1 MHLFKSIEA
10 KVKVKQLGRQ
20 WPEPSLSLQRA
31 KSSASSSAKS
41 SICVRKEI
49 VEAKGNQ
56 RTLRI
61 SEKGQKQCT
70 LCTVK
75 KLKS

>member
-20 WPEPSLSLQRA
+20 WPEPSLSLQGA

-41 SICVRKEI
+41 SICVRK
-49 VEAKGNQ
+49 
-56 RTLRI
+56 
-61 SEKGQKQCT
+61 
-70 LCTVK
+70 
-75 KLKS
+75 